1 MENKFEKIPKELFEF
16 AQLDAVLHDKKM
28 ETKARGFFADAFL
41 RFKKNKSSVVA
52 AWIIGLLVLFAILSP
67 IVSSY
72 TIKDKDVIYQN
83 YPPYVEVAV
92 GAFSFVTGSVSVL
105 VAPHLVQV

>member
-83 YPPYVEVAV
+83 YPPYVEKMAKK
-92 GAFSFVTGSVSVL
+92 GYNFLIFF
-105 VAPHLVQV
+105 